1 MPISP
6 DFEVEL
12 PVPSIFN
19 IKFKGHILTGD
30 LLTDHE
36 FARSLILHG
45 GGGSSRSKFSYLRGR
60 LLEKGISSCAFDY
73 IGHGDTGGNLKISS
87 LLERTE
93 QTCTVIDSQPIEKPL
108 TIIGASMG
116 AYTAVKLID
125 RYPVENLVLLVPAMY
140 TAEAYPVPFNDG
152 FTQIIRKPDSW
163 EHSDAWELLADFRG
177 KLFIVAAEFDR
188 VIPYGVIEKIYS
200 SAVRARKKELYIAPG
215 VSHFVFTEL
224 RAKNPRAFEH
234 VLDMMVE
241 TINRTKL

>member
-1 MPISP
+1 MSISP
-6 DFEVEL
+6 DSEVKL
-12 PVPSIFN
+12 PEPSIFT

-30 LLTDHE
+30 FLTDHD

-45 GGGSSRSKFSYLRGR
+45 GGGSSRSKFSYLRER
-60 LLEKGISSCAFDY
+60 LFKKGISSCAFDF
-73 IGHGDTGGNLKISS
+73 IGHGHTGGNLKNSS

-93 QTCTVIDSQPIEKPL
+93 QACTVIDSQPVKQPL
-108 TIIGASMG
+108 TVIGASMG
-116 AYTAVKLID
+116 ADTAVKLID
-125 RYPVENLVLLVPAMY
+125 RYPVENLILLVPAIY
-140 TAEAYPVPFNDG
+140 TTEAYPVPFNDG

-200 SAVRARKKELYIAPG
+200 SAVRAQNRELYIAPG

-224 RAKNPRAFEH
+224 RAKNPKAFEH
-234 VLDMMVE
+234 VLDMMVD
-241 TINRTKL
+241 TMKLN

>member
-1 MPISP
+1 MSISP
-6 DFEVEL
+6 DSEVKL
-12 PVPSIFN
+12 PEPSIFN

-30 LLTDHE
+30 FLTDHD

-45 GGGSSRSKFSYLRGR
+45 GGGSSRSKFSYLRER
-60 LLEKGISSCAFDY
+60 LFKKGISSCAFDF
-73 IGHGDTGGNLKISS
+73 IGHGDTGGNLKNSS

-93 QTCTVIDSQPIEKPL
+93 QACTVIDSQPVKQPL
-108 TIIGASMG
+108 TVIGASMG
-116 AYTAVKLID
+116 ADTAVKLID
-125 RYPVENLVLLVPAMY
+125 RYPVENLILLVPAIY
-140 TAEAYPVPFNDG
+140 TTEAYPVPFNDG

-200 SAVRARKKELYIAPG
+200 SAVRAQNRELYIAPG

-224 RAKNPRAFEH
+224 RAKNPKAFEH

-241 TINRTKL
+241 TINRTEL

>member
-1 MPISP
+1 MSTSP

-30 LLTDHE
+30 LFTDHD

-45 GGGSSRSKFSYLRGR
+45 GGGSSRSKFSTLRER
-60 LLEKGISSCAFDY
+60 LFQKGISSCAFDF
-73 IGHGDTGGNLKISS
+73 IGHGDTGGNLKNSS
-87 LLERTE
+87 LLERSE
-93 QTCTVIDSQPIEKPL
+93 QACTVIESQPVKQPL
-108 TIIGASMG
+108 TVIGASMG

-140 TAEAYPVPFNDG
+140 TAEAYPVPFNGG

-188 VIPYGVIEKIYS
+188 VIPHGVIEKIYS
-200 SAVRARKKELYIAPG
+200 SAVRAQNRELYIAPG

-224 RAKNPRAFEH
+224 RAKNPKAFEH
-234 VLDMMVE
+234 VLDMMVDII
-241 TINRTKL
+241 TRTEL